1 MLELSL
7 LGIIGLAAAYGT
19 ALWWMGRHDDV
30 LYGDFVSPE
39 GTATLTSTTS
49 TSAEPASLRQQ
60 QTAPAAYQPW
70 QAGPHRPATAHAAV
84 PPIQTGV
91 RPPSRTS
98 AAPQRPMPTAPT
110 IPSQPGENQLT
121 TVQPLSPA
129 SLQAVTTSAQHQL
142 PPRPIPAPAR
152 SQAPAHNDVLN
163 SLLETIKHDL
173 NNAVGKS

>member
-39 GTATLTSTTS
+39 GMTTLTS

-60 QTAPAAYQPW
+60 HTAPAAYQPW

-84 PPIQTGV
+84 PPIETGV

-98 AAPQRPMPTAPT
+98 AAPQRPAPPAPT
-110 IPSQPGENQLT
+110 ISSQPAGNRLT
-121 TVQPLSPA
+121 TAQPLLPTP
-129 SLQAVTTSAQHQL
+129 LPPVTPSAQHRS
-142 PPRPIPAPAR
+142 PSRPIPAPAR

>member
-1 MLELSL
+1 
-7 LGIIGLAAAYGT
+7 
-19 ALWWMGRHDDV
+19 
-30 LYGDFVSPE
+30 
-39 GTATLTSTTS
+39 
-49 TSAEPASLRQQ
+49 
-60 QTAPAAYQPW
+60 
-70 QAGPHRPATAHAAV
+70 
-84 PPIQTGV
+84 
-91 RPPSRTS
+91 
-98 AAPQRPMPTAPT
+98 MPTAPT

>member
-39 GTATLTSTTS
+39 GAATLN
-49 TSAEPASLRQQ
+49 SAEPTPLRQQ
-60 QTAPAAYQPW
+60 PTLPATNHSREA
-70 QAGPHRPATAHAAV
+70 APHRPAAARAAV
-84 PPIQTGV
+84 PLVQTSV

-98 AAPQRPMPTAPT
+98 AVPQRPVTPAAT
-110 IPSQPGENQLT
+110 IPSQPAGNRVT
-121 TVQPLSPA
+121 TAQPLLPA
-129 SLQAVTTSAQHQL
+129 PLPPVTPSAQHRS
-142 PPRPIPAPAR
+142 PSRPIPAPAR
-152 SQAPAHNDVLN
+152 SEAPAHNDVLN